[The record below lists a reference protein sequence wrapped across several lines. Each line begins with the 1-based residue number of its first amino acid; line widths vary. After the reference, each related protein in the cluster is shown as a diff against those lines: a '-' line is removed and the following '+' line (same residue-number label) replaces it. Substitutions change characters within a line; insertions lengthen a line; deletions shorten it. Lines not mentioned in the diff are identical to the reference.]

1 MKKIILLMAAI
12 VLMVGAAFAPVAI
25 TQTKDG
31 KVLCCHDG
39 KCDTEHT
46 LMECAKLGGK
56 VVKDCKECK

>member
-1 MKKIILLMAAI
+1 MKKLILTLAAALCI
-12 VLMVGAAFAPVAI
+12 FGVSYVAVADS
-25 TQTKDG
+25 QSKDG

-56 VVKDCKECK
+56 VVKDCKDCK

>member
-1 MKKIILLMAAI
+1 MTKIALILAAI
-12 VLMVGAAFAPVAI
+12 VLVVGVAMVPIAD

-56 VVKDCKECK
+56 VVKDCKDCK